1 MKLFIAAF
9 AVVTLLPAADP
20 QPVKA
25 PAAPKVIQP
34 LQIPAGALESE
45 PGTFRYT
52 DARGKK
58 WIYRKT
64 PFGIARL
71 EDVPSGKALASDK
84 AAGKSLRAVEVD
96 GVDVKG
102 ADVQATEDGDTI
114 RFERPG
120 PFGVYKWQ
128 KNKSEL
134 DEMEQAVWN
143 RQRSGMAAKRPL

>member
-1 MKLFIAAF
+1 MKLLTAVFAA
-9 AVVTLLPAADP
+9 ATLLSAADP
-20 QPVKA
+20 QPRKA

-34 LQIPAGALESE
+34 LQIPAGAVESE

-52 DARGKK
+52 DAQGKK

-71 EDVPSGKALASDK
+71 EDIPADKSLGSDK
-84 AAGKSLRAVEVD
+84 AEADLSAT
-96 GVDVKG
+96 VK
-102 ADVQATEDGDTI
+102 ATEDGDTI

-128 KNKSEL
+128 KNKSDL
-134 DEMEQAVWN
+134 NAMEQAAWN
-143 RQRSGMAAKRPL
+143 RQQAQTSARPASVKQD